1 MNPLEP
7 MKTKMLYK
15 LVALA
20 ALASAVTAQAGPP
33 PEFFR
38 RLTPKTVAQTAQAVI
53 ATNVAKE
60 KMACAACKTV
70 KLREPRYRAPMGK
83 GMPDMVEVGAKHKC
97 TKCDGS
103 ITNFKG
109 KITDNMQVTCPT
121 CLEAGCCVPPAA
133 APQ

>member
-1 MNPLEP
+1 

-15 LVALA
+15 LAALA
-20 ALASAVTAQAGPP
+20 ALASVVTAQAGPP
-33 PEFFR
+33 PDFFS
-38 RLTPKTVAQTAQAVI
+38 RLTPKTVAKTAPAAV
-53 ATNVAKE
+53 ATTAAKD

-70 KLREPRYRAPMGK
+70 KLREPRYRAPMSK

-109 KITDNMQVTCPT
+109 KITDNMQVTCST